1 MYSETTW
8 KKPQRL
14 RKSPKEFTDVNVQNK
29 TNGPLVRIPHFQNK
43 MGGNSQH
50 LQKSSITNVK
60 LAIKGIKIEDCL
72 VRKYSKKATFFFN
85 NIPQLKQHSKEEIYI
100 KETVPL
106 PLSVEI

>member
-1 MYSETTW
+1 MKETAKV
-8 KKPQRL
+8 KKESKGIHWRERP
-14 RKSPKEFTDVNVQNK
+14 EQN
-29 TNGPLVRIPHFQNK
+29 NGPLVRIPHFQNK

-50 LQKSSITNVK
+50 SQKSSITNVK

-72 VRKYSKKATFFFN
+72 VRKYNKKATFFFN